1 MKMFVSVLYHFCRLL
16 LGGTFVYA
24 GLVKSGDV
32 TAFAGEIANY
42 QILPYAWNY
51 LLAAILPSVEFL
63 AGAFL
68 LANRKVR
75 PAALLLGGLNIV
87 FIVVLASVLWRGLDI
102 DCGCFRP
109 GASTTP
115 AMALWRDV
123 GLLLLAAGIFWLRGG
138 NVPPAQD
145 FPSDDAA

>member
-1 MKMFVSVLYHFCRLL
+1 MKLLASFAYHLCRIL

-75 PAALLLGGLNIV
+75 PAALLLGGLNLV
-87 FIVVLASVLWRGLDI
+87 FIAVLASVLWRGLDI

-115 AMALWRDV
+115 AMALWRDI
-123 GLLLLAAGIFWLRGG
+123 GLLLLVAGTFWLRGG
-138 NVPPAQD
+138 NTPQQQDSPPE
-145 FPSDDAA
+145 